1 MNKKVSKENFNGYP
15 CRASSYRCLRS
26 LLFVQERSRSGSLS
40 SNYAGFRFNKII
52 VLPFCYQKVPQLRL
66 FPSVACSSYFG
77 YFVQFSRCG
86 SDLKSDSNT
95 CQNKC
100 LNPNSAS
107 CKVFFAFFLFQKKEG
122 GGDKRDRT
130 VDPLLAKQV
139 LSQLSYT
146 PTSSHIKGGG
156 PKWTR
161 TTDLTIIS
169 RAL

>member
-15 CRASSYRCLRS
+15 CRASSYRYLRS

-107 CKVFFAFFLFQKKEG
+107 CKVFFASFLFQKKG
-122 GGDKRDRT
+122 
-130 VDPLLAKQV
+130 
-139 LSQLSYT
+139 S
-146 PTSSHIKGGG
+146 GG

>member
-1 MNKKVSKENFNGYP
+1 MSLTSVFGMGTGGPSSQSTPTYFLVNKKVSKENFNGYP
-15 CRASSYRCLRS
+15 CRASSYRYLRS

-107 CKVFFAFFLFQKKEG
+107 CKVFFASFLFQKKG
-122 GGDKRDRT
+122 
-130 VDPLLAKQV
+130 
-139 LSQLSYT
+139 S
-146 PTSSHIKGGG
+146 GG

>member
-1 MNKKVSKENFNGYP
+1 MAIPDGLVLIAAFALSYSFKKGLALVLWV
-15 CRASSYRCLRS
+15 RIMQASDSTK
-26 LLFVQERSRSGSLS
+26 LLF
-40 SNYAGFRFNKII
+40 Y
-52 VLPFCYQKVPQLRL
+52 PFAIKKVPQLRL

-107 CKVFFAFFLFQKKEG
+107 CKVFFASFLFQKKEG

>member
-1 MNKKVSKENFNGYP
+1 MQ
-15 CRASSYRCLRS
+15 ASDSTK
-26 LLFVQERSRSGSLS
+26 LLFYPFAIKKFHNYVCFPLLLALHTLVTLFSFQGAVLTRSQIQTLV
-40 SNYAGFRFNKII
+40 K
-52 VLPFCYQKVPQLRL
+52 
-66 FPSVACSSYFG
+66 
-77 YFVQFSRCG
+77 
-86 SDLKSDSNT
+86 D
-95 CQNKC
+95 KC

-107 CKVFFAFFLFQKKEG
+107 IKVFFAFFLFQKKEG